1 MHAEADVLQF
11 PIKTKLVCT
20 ACGAT
25 GTGSCN
31 CNAPYVAPSERAEAA
46 VKANP
51 GKSDRDI
58 AREEGVSPTTVGK
71 ARKQLSSTGQL
82 KHVEKRTGKDGR
94 KRAMPKPATP
104 KPAPPIKAVDEKGR
118 VAGVDIKVHP
128 AVWQAFG
135 VTAQREQK
143 SPTDLINELITGVV
157 EPSPDLR
164 VELPRS
170 TQEKLDAAIRQYKR
184 KLDAEHAERMRGV
197 DEEVRLRVVAQGKEY
212 VADMK
217 VLRDKAWEDEK
228 HWREMNEQLKHP
240 LTVDQFNLLRK
251 CLHQRGIAAEERDFD
266 AAFDLIQ
273 TKKTLLAGLK

>member
-1 MHAEADVLQF
+1 MRAEADVLQF
-11 PIKTKLVCT
+11 PIKTKLVCSG
-20 ACGAT
+20 CGAP
-25 GTGSCN
+25 GEGSCG
-31 CNAPYVAPSERAEAA
+31 CGASYVPWKEKAAADAVAKSPEKSNRVIASEVGVDEKTVR
-46 VKANP
+46 KMRK
-51 GKSDRDI
+51 KSTADRS
-58 AREEGVSPTTVGK
+58 A
-71 ARKQLSSTGQL
+71 
-82 KHVEKRTGKDGR
+82 VEKRTGKDG
-94 KRAMPKPATP
+94 KVRAMP

-157 EPSPDLR
+157 EPGGADLR
-164 VELPRS
+164 VELPKS
-170 TQEKLDAAIRQYKR
+170 AQEKLDAAIRQYKR

-197 DEEVRLRVVAQGKEY
+197 DEEVRKRVVAQGKEY

-217 VLRDKAWEDEK
+217 QLRDKAWEDEK